1 LPSVFTPWASGS
13 DQHRPAA
20 VIASRHRFAEHTAD
34 QRTAAPPAAGAGA
47 DAGALTDLF
56 EGFSAGLNR
65 LGHGTAADL
74 VTDAGGFEAIDDR
87 LLPGFLFLLV
97 DDRVLTF
104 TVYYNTLS

>member
-1 LPSVFTPWASGS
+1 MLSVFTPRASGS

-34 QRTAAPPAAGAGA
+34 QRTAASPAAGAGA

-56 EGFSAGLNR
+56 EGFSTSLNR
-65 LGHGTAADL
+65 FGHGAAADL
-74 VTDAGGFEAIDDR
+74 VADAGGFEVVDDR

-97 DDRVLTF
+97 DGRVPACAF
-104 TVYYNTLS
+104 